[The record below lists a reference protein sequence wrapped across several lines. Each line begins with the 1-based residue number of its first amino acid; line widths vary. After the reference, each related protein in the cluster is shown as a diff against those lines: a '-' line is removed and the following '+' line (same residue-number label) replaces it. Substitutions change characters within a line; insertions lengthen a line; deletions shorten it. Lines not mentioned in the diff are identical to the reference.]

1 MEQVQVF
8 CVTDSLTQD
17 ECGLL
22 RFKMYTDTQK
32 AIQDAM
38 DVMGAEAKI
47 GIIPCGG
54 ETLVRCT
61 TNDRITG
68 RSFENEE

>member
-1 MEQVQVF
+1 M
-8 CVTDSLTQD
+8 
-17 ECGLL
+17 L